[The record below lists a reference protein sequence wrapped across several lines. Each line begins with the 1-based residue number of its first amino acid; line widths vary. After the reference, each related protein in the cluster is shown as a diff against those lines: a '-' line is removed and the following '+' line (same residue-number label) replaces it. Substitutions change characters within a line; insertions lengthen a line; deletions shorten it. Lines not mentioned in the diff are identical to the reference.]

1 MSSSLSTDSIA
12 VRVYRRVQDTL
23 GDLLFVI
30 LLVCVLLGASVRM
43 LKHCIK

>member
-1 MSSSLSTDSIA
+1 MSNPQVKDSIA

-23 GDLLFVI
+23 DDLLFVI